1 MNEILLV
8 SDRENWIRSFE
19 KFLKDLF
26 SVQIT
31 VARSSG
37 EGRSEL
43 EGHTYSLVLILAPLR
58 EDSGIYLARQ
68 AARTSAGVIVA
79 TSPAYSPQYTEKLK
93 EDGVFVYHTDMGR
106 RFLADAV
113 RLMLSLSRRLVRSAQ
128 PEAEHYRDKLKE
140 IRTVD
145 RAKCLLIQYQQ
156 MTEKEAH
163 RLIEKRAMDRRVGK
177 LKIAEEILQ
186 VYDLE

>member
-1 MNEILLV
+1 MP
-8 SDRENWIRSFE
+8 S
-19 KFLKDLF
+19 
-26 SVQIT
+26 
-31 VARSSG
+31 
-37 EGRSEL
+37 
-43 EGHTYSLVLILAPLR
+43 
-58 EDSGIYLARQ
+58 
-68 AARTSAGVIVA
+68 
-79 TSPAYSPQYTEKLK
+79 
-93 EDGVFVYHTDMGR
+93 
-106 RFLADAV
+106 
-113 RLMLSLSRRLVRSAQ
+113 